1 MLPFIQIFT
10 LKTLTG
16 LILASHFHSP
26 AHAHD
31 REDSAH
37 QHPSEKQTINLF
49 SSAEAA
55 AGFSVSVHKDK
66 RIIET
71 DSLPDH
77 QTGDF
82 PNAGNPHQIKVIKH
96 RFEMPITPQKSNRI
110 TELTRFPFGI
120 ALNGVVFD
128 PGTAEYWQNDRN
140 WRYEAMSGAV
150 FLGLDSQNAHVQP
163 NGMYHY
169 HGMPVDL
176 IKMRETTS
184 SAHSPLVGF
193 AADGFPIYGP
203 RGYKNP
209 QSPADGVIT
218 LTSGYQIKSGQRPS
232 GPGGPYD
239 GRYVQDYQYIT
250 GLTSLDSCNNRFTK
264 TPDYPNG
271 TYAYFITETY
281 PIIPRC
287 LIGTP
292 DSTFVNLRA
301 GGGNNAGRPTRRDQ
315 QYDRSHRRPPP
326 RREHGNRHGNHP
338 PRHPEGR
345 PQDAGAGNRSGQVAG
360 QGAGQG
366 RGTPPGY
373 SYIAQKLGK
382 SLTEIKEA
390 LQGPPARLADGADI
404 LGVSKEQLGIW
415 MEEAYQRR

>member
-1 MLPFIQIFT
+1 MSPFIKISKYS
-10 LKTLTG
+10 LLPILILTG
-16 LILASHFHSP
+16 ISP
-26 AHAHD
+26 TAVFAHD
-31 REDSAH
+31 REDSSH
-37 QHPSEKQTINLF
+37 QHPPKKKTISLL
-49 SSAEAA
+49 SSASAA
-55 AGFSVSVHKDK
+55 ANFSISTRNGK

-71 DSLPDH
+71 NSLPDH
-77 QTGDF
+77 QTGAF
-82 PNAGNPHQIKVIKH
+82 PNAGNPHQIKTIKH
-96 RFEMPITPQKSNRI
+96 RFEVPLSPQKNNRP

-120 ALNGVVFD
+120 ALNGIVFD
-128 PGTAEYWQNDRN
+128 PGTAEYWRNDRN

-150 FLGLDSQNAHVQP
+150 FLGLDRQNAHVQP

-176 IKMRETTS
+176 IKMRETSPT
-184 SAHSPLVGF
+184 AHSPLIGF

-203 RGYKNP
+203 RGYKDP
-209 QSPADGVIT
+209 QSPAAGVIT
-218 LTSGYQIKSGQRPS
+218 LTSGYQVKSGQRPS

-239 GRYVQDYQYIT
+239 GRYVQDYHYVT
-250 GLTSLDSCNNRFTK
+250 GQTSLDQCNNRFTK
-264 TPDYPNG
+264 TPDYPDG
-271 TYAYFITETY
+271 IYAYFITETY

-292 DSTFVNLRA
+292 DSSFVNLRA
-301 GGGNNAGRPTRRDQ
+301 GGNNNAGRPPSRDQ
-315 QYDRSHRRPPP
+315 QSDRAHRRPPP
-326 RREHGNRHGNHP
+326 HHGRGNHP
-338 PRHPEGR
+338 RR
-345 PQDAGAGNRSGQVAG
+345 PDGPPQGAGPAGRSGQN
-360 QGAGQG
+360 G
-366 RGTPPGY
+366 RTPPGY